1 MVAMGSSY
9 FARPGASPRPVA
21 SAARRT
27 GPLPAWAHKTH
38 SQSNGKQHAANGHP
52 HANGGGS
59 SASATVGL
67 GAGLQNLGNTCF
79 MNSVLP
85 RLANPNP
92 DPAVRT
98 QAPAPCGRSTRTR
111 TRTRTPTPIR
121 TPDQVLQCL
130 VHTAQLNKYL
140 KKRQHSQQGRTGFS
154 LICALEELVERTFS
168 TASPAYS
175 PQAIAHSLPSIAK
188 GFRLG
193 RQEDA
198 HEFMRHL
205 LDVLTK
211 ELPQLA
217 ERPPQPNPKIRYT
230 LVERVFQ
237 GQIQSQIRCLHC
249 KHESDTHDPMLDL
262 SLELTAPGSGSGAC
276 SLEPWP

>member
-1 MVAMGSSY
+1 
-9 FARPGASPRPVA
+9 
-21 SAARRT
+21 
-27 GPLPAWAHKTH
+27 
-38 SQSNGKQHAANGHP
+38 
-52 HANGGGS
+52 
-59 SASATVGL
+59 VGL
-67 GAGLQNLGNTCF
+67 VAGLQNLGNTCF
-79 MNSVLP
+79 MNSVMQ

-92 DPAVRT
+92 DQAVRT
-98 QAPAPCGRSTRTR
+98 RAPAPCCRLYPYPTRTR
-111 TRTRTPTPIR
+111 ARTRARTRTR

-154 LICALEELVERTFS
+154 LICALEELVQRTIS
-168 TASPAYS
+168 TASSAYP

-193 RQEDA
+193 RQEDV
-198 HEFMRHL
+198 HECMRHL
-205 LDVLTK
+205 LEVLTK

-237 GQIQSQIRCLHC
+237 GQIQTQIRCLH
-249 KHESDTHDPMLDL
+249 
-262 SLELTAPGSGSGAC
+262 
-276 SLEPWP
+276 